1 MVVLR
6 CAASDDDN
14 NKITKN
20 NKNTKGLGVSDA
32 IYTNNISR
40 CLSLSVHTPKG
51 ELPTTQHTAV
61 LLPNGTGLDWIWTGL
76 VLVNHQPLPNPNEMN
91 SVNFPFWT
99 GWHHGTHFPGLYP
112 SIQQRRVRGASR
124 SLSFSLH
131 HHLSRVLV
139 SPAHIPLLILAFSV
153 FILILPTG
161 CSCPLRERECDCVTI
176 IIVPWNMLVPA
187 YAPTR

>member
-6 CAASDDDN
+6 RAASDDDN

-131 HHLSRVLV
+131 HSLE
-139 SPAHIPLLILAFSV
+139 
-153 FILILPTG
+153 
-161 CSCPLRERECDCVTI
+161 SCPRFPSSHSSLDPGLLDFHSHHADRMFVSFTRESVTI